1 MKSILLLQGSPTSL
15 MDALVE
21 QTCELAAALPHMESA
36 RVLER
41 RVSPQGHVLIRQ
53 QWRLRVSVP
62 ALLRPHLEDGLQDCV
77 LTFEYRTGESLL
89 QWRAESAALHAP
101 GDVGGS
107 LVFATALGGRG
118 SRVEW
123 NCEVPIANEALRTI
137 IGALL
142 ERQWRALLEAAA
154 ARVAAARPAAP
165 TG

>member
-1 MKSILLLQGSPTSL
+1 MKAILLLQGSPTSL
-15 MDALVE
+15 MEALVE
-21 QTCELAAALPHMESA
+21 QTCELVAALPHMESA

-41 RVSPQGHVLIRQ
+41 RVTPQGHVLIHQ
-53 QWRLRVSVP
+53 QWRIRVSLP

-77 LTFEYRTGESLL
+77 VTFAYRIGESLV

-107 LVFATALGGRG
+107 LVFAAALGGRG

-123 NCEVPIANEALRTI
+123 SCDVPIANEALRTI

-142 ERQWRALLEAAA
+142 ERHWRALLEAAA
-154 ARVAAARPAAP
+154 ARVAARSAAP
-165 TG
+165 AG

>member
-1 MKSILLLQGSPTSL
+1 MKAILLLQGSPTLL
-15 MDALVE
+15 MEALVE

-41 RVSPQGHVLIRQ
+41 RVTPQGHVLIHQ
-53 QWRLRVSVP
+53 QWRIRVSLP

-77 LTFEYRTGESLL
+77 VTFAYRIGESLV

-107 LVFATALGGRG
+107 LVFAAALGGRG

-123 NCEVPIANEALRTI
+123 SCDVPIANEALRTI

-142 ERQWRALLEAAA
+142 ERHWRALLEAAA
-154 ARVAAARPAAP
+154 ARVAARSAAP
-165 TG
+165 AG